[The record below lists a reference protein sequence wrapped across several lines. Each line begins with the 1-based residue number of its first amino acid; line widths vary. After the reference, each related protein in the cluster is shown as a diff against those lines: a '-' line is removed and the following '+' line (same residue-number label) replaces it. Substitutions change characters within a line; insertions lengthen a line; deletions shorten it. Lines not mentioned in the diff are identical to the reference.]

1 MVLGKKYIL
10 ILILFLLSSYKLFA
24 APLIQENRTLNKEIL
39 LIEKNL
45 ELILQEPYQ
54 SSDSIKTLTLETL
67 NLSKEINYSKGIINC
82 YYQLGH
88 YFQLRSQYDSALYYY
103 LPGLEVAMINKSEM
117 VTPFFVGIANIYW
130 DTGDYSQ
137 GLEITFKVKQYLES
151 EGLINSRY
159 EVFNYAGLYFEG
171 ILEYS
176 DALENFRKGLNI
188 AIQSGQMGYAGII
201 FANMGRV
208 YNKLMKYDSSII
220 YFKKG
225 IALEIE
231 NKLIRNAG
239 RSYSTLATVYANMN
253 QMDLAKSYLEK
264 AIELNNIAKD
274 STGLVRTYIAYGRFY
289 NIQNDFKN
297 SIRILNDAV
306 PIALKF
312 NNKSELVDIY
322 NMLALGNNKLGN
334 YQESNNFYSKYV
346 EAYQQVFDI
355 KKINQVSALENRLKI
370 TQKENEINL
379 LKIEKQRSVT
389 IYLLIITVLLLIIS
403 VSAIVFIVNYR
414 RTNKKLI
421 SQNKKISEQNDNLEE
436 LNKQLILAEQNVSIA
451 DELKTNFI
459 NILSHEIR
467 TPLNGI
473 VGFSSLMVDVEIS
486 NQEKIEAANIIKKN
500 SDELIS
506 TIEGLVD
513 LSLINSNQLFIYKET
528 FDIYFFM
535 NNLKDDYLAIK
546 NSLSKDQLSLTFVPD
561 SRYSTFLI
569 KTDNHLLKKILF
581 KLLSNAIKFTNKGKI
596 EYGFTISDGYIQFYI
611 LDTGIGIPKEYGDSI
626 FNQFEK
632 GKNIPKNSGGLGISL
647 TLAKKYLELLNG
659 KIWYDSVVNKGT
671 KFYFELPIH

>member
-1 MVLGKKYIL
+1 MIVSKKHIL
-10 ILILFLLSSYKLFA
+10 IIILFLLNSYRLFA
-24 APLIQENRTLNKEIL
+24 APLIQENRPLNKDIL

-45 ELILQEPYQ
+45 ELILKDPNLN
-54 SSDSIKTLTLETL
+54 SDSTRTIAIETL
-67 NLSKEINYSKGIINC
+67 NLSKEINYSKGIITC

-88 YFQLRSQYDSALYYY
+88 HFQLKSQYDSALYYY
-103 LPGLEVAMINKSEM
+103 SPGLEVAMINKHEL
-117 VTPFFVGIANIYW
+117 VTSIFVGIANIYW
-130 DTGDYSQ
+130 DTGDYSR
-137 GLEITFKVKQYLES
+137 GLEITFKVKQYFES
-151 EGLINSRY
+151 EGLINNRY
-159 EVFNYAGLYFEG
+159 EVFNYTGLYFEG
-171 ILEYS
+171 ILEFS
-176 DALENFRKGLNI
+176 DALENFRKGSEI
-188 AIQSGQMGYAGII
+188 AMKSGQMGYAGVIY
-201 FANMGRV
+201 ANMGRV
-208 YNKLMKYDSSII
+208 YNKLMNYDTSII

-225 IALEIE
+225 IALETE
-231 NKLIRNAG
+231 NKLFRNAG
-239 RSYSTLATVYANMN
+239 RSYSTMATVYANIN
-253 QMDLAKSYLEK
+253 QMDSARSYLEE
-264 AIELNNIAKD
+264 AIKLNNIAKD

-289 NIQNDFKN
+289 SLQNDFKN
-297 SIRILNDAV
+297 CISVLKDAL
-306 PIALKF
+306 PIAKKF

-322 NMLALGNNKLGN
+322 NMLALGYNKLGK
-334 YQESNNFYSKYV
+334 YQESNNYYTKYI

-355 KKINQVSALENRLKI
+355 KRINQVSALENKLNI

-379 LKIEKQRSVT
+379 LKIDKQKSVT

-421 SQNKKISEQNDNLEE
+421 AQNKKISEQKDILEE

-546 NSLSKDQLSLTFVPD
+546 NSLSKDQLSINFVPD

-581 KLLSNAIKFTNKGKI
+581 KLLSNAIKFTHKGKV
-596 EYGFTISDGYIQFYI
+596 EYGFTISEGYLQFYI
-611 LDTGIGIPKEYGDSI
+611 SDTGIGIPKEYGDSI